1 MTAIRQDREK
11 SLAAAFVGL
20 ADTLVD
26 DYDVIDLMHRLTTH
40 CVELLPADAAG
51 LLLADRRGAL
61 HVVSSSTEHARVVE
75 LFQLETDEGPCLD
88 CFRSSGSVTVPDL
101 RDAATRWPRFVPRA
115 EAEGFRSVHAVPLRL
130 RNQTIGALNLFG
142 ARPGALPPADLR
154 LSQALADVATI
165 GLLQERAIR
174 DRDVLAKQLQ
184 GALGSR
190 VIIEQ
195 AKGVLAERGGL
206 DMPEAFE
213 ALRTHARKTNRR
225 LSDLARDVVN
235 RKIGTEQ
242 MLRSHGSGRNYQH

>member
-1 MTAIRQDREK
+1 MTADRRDREK
-11 SLAAAFVGL
+11 PLAGAFVSL

-88 CFRSSGSVTVPDL
+88 CFRTSRPVIVPDL
-101 RDAATRWPRFVPRA
+101 RDAATRWPQFAVRA

-130 RNQTIGALNLFG
+130 RSETIGALNLFG
-142 ARPGALPPADLR
+142 EQPGALPVEDLQ
-154 LSQALADVATI
+154 LGQALADVATI
-165 GLLQERAIR
+165 GILQERAIR
-174 DRDVLAKQLQ
+174 DRDLLAEQLQ

-206 DMPEAFE
+206 EMPEAFE
-213 ALRTHARKTNRR
+213 ALRSHARKTNRR
-225 LSDLARDVVN
+225 LSDLARDIVN
-235 RKIGTEQ
+235 RKIGTDQ
-242 MLRSHGSGRNYQH
+242 MLRSRGSGMHPH